1 MNITFYTNEN
11 QISIIFTFVHYV
23 FIIGGLQ
30 DLDDTKFLI
39 KDLSI
44 GIIRKFLITTEKPLI
59 VFKNKK

>member
-1 MNITFYTNEN
+1 
-11 QISIIFTFVHYV
+11 V